1 MEDCPILISMS
12 FLALTM
18 TMNGRVLCYHS
29 LLRQM
34 AAQKQTAVKTMKKYP
49 KQWRINKTI
58 KSEPEYIDQN

>member
-49 KQWRINKTI
+49 KQ
-58 KSEPEYIDQN
+58 